1 MVFRW
6 KDGLAM
12 VNLPTMDPITNMVRL
27 KHIEGDRFRTIR
39 KDDQDGHEVSF
50 RRNAA
55 GEITH
60 VLYHGIEWPRM

>member
-1 MVFRW
+1 
-6 KDGLAM
+6 M